1 MASDLHQV
9 SQEVGEGGEVGGE
22 EVQVYIKQRQQVIS
36 MIQWVMMMMMKKFT
50 ILWMM
55 TLETHSPAIYLEVG
69 GVEAGVGIIP
79 GQVEAGVGIIL
90 GQVETGVGIPP
101 GHPVDQVDQFQHNNL
116 NTDPRSR

>member
-9 SQEVGEGGEVGGE
+9 SLEVGEGGEVGGE

-69 GVEAGVGIIP
+69 GVEAGVGIIL
-79 GQVEAGVGIIL
+79 GQVEAEG
-90 GQVETGVGIPP
+90 GIPP